1 MGLGLEL
8 QSDHL
13 KLFQL
18 LEKRIKI
25 RINAIT
31 LTVGNIRKTVNSQK
45 SFFFSN
51 RTKGRKLNVSRIC
64 PIKFFQGQTW
74 QQNKL
79 FA

>member
-1 MGLGLEL
+1 MLILGGFQKITFPKKFKMGLGLEL

-13 KLFQL
+13 KLSLL

-45 SFFFSN
+45 SFFS
-51 RTKGRKLNVSRIC
+51 LI
-64 PIKFFQGQTW
+64 GQRGE
-74 QQNKL
+74 N
-79 FA
+79 